1 MITTLDVLGYKT
13 LSSEGQAD
21 VDAFVDFLGVE
32 LTDTYRIRLDF
43 DAHGLGVIFET
54 LDRRDGQAYIGIDGL
69 EVATNA
75 SEYLLVGPGEFVHVR
90 EEVLN

>member
-1 MITTLDVLGYKT
+1 MITTLDVRGYND
-13 LSSEGQAD
+13 LSWDEQAD

-32 LTDTYRIRLDF
+32 ITDTYKIRLDY
-43 DAHGLGVIFET
+43 DGHGLGVILET
-54 LDRRDGQAYIGIDGL
+54 LDRRDGQAYVGIDG
-69 EVATNA
+69 EEIAANA